1 MPISAKLHRP
11 IQFGIMSLSELWV
24 GVAMVQLDLSIALE
38 KHLEGVRAAVFENGR
53 VVSFYLQNDAA
64 DLRIGDIFL
73 GRISE
78 DRLSQVG
85 WFVDLGEGR
94 SGFLP
99 HNRCVKHRPEDKG
112 AFILVQV
119 DKEPWNQKEAEL
131 TEHVQMKGKTII
143 YLPYSGYVAG
153 SQRLPEQVRDSLKRA
168 AAAWCVDNEGV
179 IVRTAAAKQQ
189 LQTLRQE
196 FLNLKDQWRNVE
208 KAASSA
214 TQPKRICRQLSFLGE
229 LFNEH
234 HFPEHCTVLTNFL
247 IAQNEIPEGASVR
260 HLAETNLFRSLN
272 IESIY
277 THAFASKVALESGAS
292 LVIDYTEA
300 LTTIDVNSG
309 SMKIQK
315 NRDEAIRRINRN
327 AAREIAR
334 QLRLRQIGGIII
346 IDFLRM
352 NHESDRQAL
361 LQQLIHETKP
371 DPNHVQVYG
380 FTRVGLVEVTR
391 KRQSWGIQN
400 QVMSMMKNAAHR

>member
-1 MPISAKLHRP
+1 MNAKLHRP
-11 IQFGIMSLSELWV
+11 TQFGIMNLGEGWV

-38 KHLEGVRAAVFENGR
+38 KNSEGIRAAVFENGR
-53 VVSFYLQNDAA
+53 VVSFYFQNDAA

-78 DRLSQVG
+78 NRLSQVG

-99 HNRCVKHRPEDKG
+99 HNRCTKHGPENKD

-131 TEHVQMKGKTII
+131 TEHVQMKGKNII
-143 YLPYSGYVAG
+143 YLPYSAYVAG
-153 SQRLPEQVRDSLKRA
+153 SRRLSEQVRDSLKRA
-168 AAAWCVDNEGV
+168 VAAWCADDEGM
-179 IVRTAAAKQQ
+179 IVRTSAAKQP

-196 FLNLKDQWRNVE
+196 FLELKDQWRSVE
-208 KAASSA
+208 KTAFSS
-214 TQPKRICRQLSFLGE
+214 TQPRRLFRQLSFLGE
-229 LFNEH
+229 LLNAH
-234 HFPEHCTVLTNFL
+234 HFPDHCTVLTNFM
-247 IAQNEIPEGASVR
+247 IAQDEIPEGVSVR
-260 HLAETNLFRSLN
+260 HLSEKNIFRSLN

-277 THAFASKVALESGAS
+277 THAFASKIALESGAS

-315 NRDEAIRRINRN
+315 NRDEAIRRINFN
-327 AAREIAR
+327 AASEIAR
-334 QLRLRQIGGIII
+334 QLRLRQIGGIVV

-400 QVMSMMKNAAHR
+400 QVMSMMKNAAQR